1 MLPHSSFN
9 YQWYNMAR
17 RKAPVNETTQE
28 MEIRKEREEI
38 SNHATRSE
46 KVSWE
51 RQFGNMQKLLETKIQ
66 PLEAQILDLIALKN
80 THIDEMIAIRDELVQ
95 DCIHPFEHVVE
106 DPVIEDLVIGVGIGH
121 SGIYTCKFCNKKVAL
136 NDVTK

>member
-1 MLPHSSFN
+1 
-9 YQWYNMAR
+9 MAR
-17 RKAPVNETTQE
+17 RKAPVNETTEE

-66 PLEAQILDLIALKN
+66 PLENQILELMAKKN
-80 THIDEMIAIRDELVQ
+80 TYIDEMVAIRDELVQ
-95 DCIHPFEHVVE
+95 DCIHPFEHVAE
-106 DPVIEDLVIGVGIGH
+106 EPMQDDLGISLGH

-136 NDVTK
+136 NDITK

>member
-1 MLPHSSFN
+1 
-9 YQWYNMAR
+9 MAR
-17 RKAPVNETTQE
+17 RKAPANETNEE

-51 RQFGNMQKLLETKIQ
+51 RQYGNMQKLLTDKLQ
-66 PLEAQILDLIALKN
+66 PIENKILDLIGQKN
-80 THIDEMIAIRDELVQ
+80 KVFDEIVVLRDELIR

-106 DPVIEDLVIGVGIGH
+106 DPLVEGVVTTVGH

>member
-1 MLPHSSFN
+1 
-9 YQWYNMAR
+9 MAR
-17 RKAPVNETTQE
+17 RKAPANETTEE

-66 PLEAQILDLIALKN
+66 PIEEQILDLMAKKSGY
-80 THIDEMIAIRDELVQ
+80 IDEMVALRDELVR
-95 DCIHPFEHVVE
+95 DCIHPFEHVTE
-106 DPVIEDLVIGVGIGH
+106 DPVIDDKVIGNGTGH

-136 NDVTK
+136 NDITK

>member
-1 MLPHSSFN
+1 
-9 YQWYNMAR
+9 MAR

-66 PLEAQILDLIALKN
+66 PLENKIIALMAEKSEY
-80 THIDEMIAIRDELVQ
+80 IDEMVALRDELVR

-106 DPVIEDLVIGVGIGH
+106 DPVIEHLVVGVGVGH
-121 SGIYTCKFCNKKVAL
+121 SGIYTCKFCDKKVAL
-136 NDVTK
+136 NDITK

>member
-1 MLPHSSFN
+1 
-9 YQWYNMAR
+9 MAR
-17 RKAPVNETTQE
+17 RKAPANETTEE
-28 MEIRKEREEI
+28 MEIRKVREEI

-51 RQFGNMQKLLETKIQ
+51 RQFGNMQKLLTEKIQ
-66 PLEAQILDLIALKN
+66 PLEDQILDLMTKKN
-80 THIDEMIAIRDELVQ
+80 KIVDEMIVLRDELVK
-95 DCIHPFEHVVE
+95 DCIHPFEHVAE
-106 DPVIEDLVIGVGIGH
+106 EPIQDGMGFSLGH

>member
-1 MLPHSSFN
+1 
-9 YQWYNMAR
+9 MAR
-17 RKAPVNETTQE
+17 RKAPANETIEE

-66 PLEAQILDLIALKN
+66 PLENKIIALMAEKSEY
-80 THIDEMIAIRDELVQ
+80 IDEMVALRDELVR

-106 DPVIEDLVIGVGIGH
+106 DPVNESLVVGAGTGH
-121 SGIYTCKFCNKKVAL
+121 SGIYTCKFCDKKVAL
-136 NDVTK
+136 NDITK

>member
-1 MLPHSSFN
+1 
-9 YQWYNMAR
+9 MAR
-17 RKAPVNETTQE
+17 RKAPANETTEE

-66 PLEAQILDLIALKN
+66 PLENQIIDLMAKKAAY
-80 THIDEMIAIRDELVQ
+80 IDEMVALRDDLVQ
-95 DCIHPFEHVVE
+95 DCIHPFEHVASPY
-106 DPVIEDLVIGVGIGH
+106 DAVGNLLEGH
-121 SGIYTCKFCNKKVAL
+121 TAGIYTCKFCNKKVAL
-136 NDVTK
+136 NDITK

>member
-1 MLPHSSFN
+1 
-9 YQWYNMAR
+9 MAR
-17 RKAPVNETTQE
+17 RKAPANETTEE
-28 MEIRKEREEI
+28 MEIRKEREDI

-66 PLEAQILDLIALKN
+66 PLENKIIALMAEKSEY
-80 THIDEMIAIRDELVQ
+80 IDEMVAIRDELVR

-106 DPVIEDLVIGVGIGH
+106 HQDHP
-121 SGIYTCKFCNKKVAL
+121 GIYTCKFCDKKVAL
-136 NDVTK
+136 NDITK

>member
-1 MLPHSSFN
+1 MLQHFSFN
-9 YQWYNMAR
+9 YRWYNMAR
-17 RKAPVNETTQE
+17 RKAPANETTEE
-28 MEIRKEREEI
+28 MEIRKVREEI

-51 RQFGNMQKLLETKIQ
+51 RQYGNMQKLLTDKLQ
-66 PLEAQILDLIALKN
+66 PIEEQILKLIGKKN
-80 THIDEMIAIRDELVQ
+80 VIFDEIVVLRDELVK

-106 DPVIEDLVIGVGIGH
+106 DPLNDDLVVGAGVGH

>member
-1 MLPHSSFN
+1 
-9 YQWYNMAR
+9 MAR
-17 RKAPVNETTQE
+17 RKAPANETTEE
-28 MEIRKEREEI
+28 MEIRKEREDI

-66 PLEAQILDLIALKN
+66 PLENQIIALMAEKSKY
-80 THIDEMIAIRDELVQ
+80 IDEMVAIRDELVR

-106 DPVIEDLVIGVGIGH
+106 DGESHAALVDSVTILRPGGTYI
-121 SGIYTCKFCNKKVAL
+121 CKFCNKKVAL
-136 NDVTK
+136 NDITK

>member
-9 YQWYNMAR
+9 YRWYNMAR
-17 RKAPVNETTQE
+17 RKAPANETVEE
-28 MEIRKEREEI
+28 MEIRKEREDI

-66 PLEAQILDLIALKN
+66 PLENQIIALMAEKSEY
-80 THIDEMIAIRDELVQ
+80 IDEMVAIRDELVR

-106 DPVIEDLVIGVGIGH
+106 HQDHP
-121 SGIYTCKFCNKKVAL
+121 GIYTCKFCDKKVAL
-136 NDVTK
+136 NDITK

>member
-1 MLPHSSFN
+1 MLQHFSFN
-9 YQWYNMAR
+9 YRWYNMAR
-17 RKAPVNETTQE
+17 RKAPANETTEE

-66 PLEAQILDLIALKN
+66 PLENKIIALMAEKSEY
-80 THIDEMIAIRDELVQ
+80 IDEMVALRDELVR

-106 DPVIEDLVIGVGIGH
+106 DPVPEDKFGAHVGH
-121 SGIYTCKFCNKKVAL
+121 SGIYTCKFCDKKVAL

>member
-1 MLPHSSFN
+1 
-9 YQWYNMAR
+9 MAR
-17 RKAPVNETTQE
+17 RKAPANETTEE

-51 RQFGNMQKLLETKIQ
+51 RQYGNMQKLLTDKLQ
-66 PLEAQILDLIALKN
+66 PIENKILDLIGQKN
-80 THIDEMIAIRDELVQ
+80 KVFDEIVVLRDELIR

-106 DPVIEDLVIGVGIGH
+106 DDPSASPLIDSVTILRPTGTYV
-121 SGIYTCKFCNKKVAL
+121 CKFCNKKVAL
-136 NDVTK
+136 NDITK

>member
-1 MLPHSSFN
+1 
-9 YQWYNMAR
+9 MAR
-17 RKAPVNETTQE
+17 RKAPVNETTEE
-28 MEIRKEREEI
+28 MEIRKVREEI

-66 PLEAQILDLIALKN
+66 PIEAQILDLIAKKN
-80 THIDEMIAIRDELVQ
+80 VYIDEMVAIRDELVQ

-106 DPVIEDLVIGVGIGH
+106 ELREPIEGELAVRT
-121 SGIYTCKFCNKKVAL
+121 GIYICKFCNKKVAKH
-136 NDVTK
+136 DITE